1 MTTINLETKIS
12 RASGFVTAPVNSEL
26 MMLNV
31 EEGAYYSLDPIAAEI
46 WGLIE
51 SPAAVQDIV
60 GALQTRYAVSLE
72 ECQADVLSFLEKLYK
87 DRMIR
92 IDSQKI

>member
-26 MMLNV
+26 IMLNV

-60 GALQTRYAVSLE
+60 AALQTRYAVSLE

-92 IDSQKI
+92 IDSQKT

>member
-1 MTTINLETKIS
+1 MTTINLGTIIS

-60 GALQTRYAVSLE
+60 AALQTRYAVSLE

-92 IDSQKI
+92 IDSQKT

>member
-60 GALQTRYAVSLE
+60 AALQTRYAVSLE

-92 IDSQKI
+92 IDSQKT

>member
-1 MTTINLETKIS
+1 MTTINLGTKIS

-51 SPAAVQDIV
+51 SPAAVQEIV
-60 GALQTRYAVSLE
+60 AALQTRYAVSLE

-87 DRMIR
+87 DRMIQ

>member
-51 SPAAVQDIV
+51 SPSAVQDIV
-60 GALQTRYAVSLE
+60 AALQTRYAVSLE

>member
-1 MTTINLETKIS
+1 MTTINLGTKIS

-60 GALQTRYAVSLE
+60 AALQTRYAVSLE

-87 DRMIR
+87 DRMIQ